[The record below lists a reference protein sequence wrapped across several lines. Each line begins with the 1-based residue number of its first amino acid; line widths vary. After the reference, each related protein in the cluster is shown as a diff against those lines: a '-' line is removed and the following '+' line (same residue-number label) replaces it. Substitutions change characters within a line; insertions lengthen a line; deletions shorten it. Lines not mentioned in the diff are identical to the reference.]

1 MQFLLIYLI
10 VFIAALACKIA
21 LIGVD
26 PKVGMS
32 HEAASR
38 VRAVILWLAKA
49 SVLIA
54 GMGPLPVRGKEHLA
68 EAEKVRAVVA
78 INHESYLDALVLMS
92 VLAPT
97 GVAKS
102 SVARTP
108 GVGAICRALGF
119 VFVAR
124 RGTSDVRDAW
134 TLPAGQD
141 PIKALERAA
150 GDDRFGLL
158 FVAPEGTTKAS
169 QALLKF
175 KRGAFST
182 GHPVLPMLIRYKYA
196 HHAVGWGCWRSTP
209 FHVFRTLAQF
219 CTPTEVVFL
228 PVQRMQEDET
238 PEAFAQRVREL
249 MGRELPCPL
258 VDQGITEERMI
269 LRSGYAV
276 TIWGDRV
283 ARFPVPEKKP
293 KKAGHRA
300 CANTTSSSADE
311 ELPPAKV
318 KKES

>member
-1 MQFLLIYLI
+1 MIYLI
-10 VFIAALACKIA
+10 VFIAALVCKVA

-32 HEAASR
+32 HVAASR
-38 VRAVILWLAKA
+38 VRPIIRCLAQA
-49 SVLIA
+49 TVLVA
-54 GMGPLPVRGKEHLA
+54 GLGPLPVRGKEHLA

-78 INHESYLDALVLMS
+78 INHESYLDALVLMA
-92 VLAPT
+92 VLTPT

-124 RGTSDVRDAW
+124 RGTADVRDAW
-134 TLPAGQD
+134 TLPAGED
-141 PIKALERAA
+141 PIKALARAA
-150 GDDRFGLL
+150 SDDRFGLL
-158 FVAPEGTTKAS
+158 FVAPEGTTKAR

-228 PVQRMQEDET
+228 PVQRKQEGEA
-238 PEAFAQRVREL
+238 PEEFAQRVREL
-249 MGRELPCPL
+249 MGREMPCPL
-258 VDQGITEERMI
+258 ADEGITEERM
-269 LRSGYAV
+269 LLKAGLAV
-276 TIWGDRV
+276 TIWGDKV
-283 ARFPVPEKKP
+283 ERFPVPEKKR
-293 KKAGHRA
+293 KHKHAGRPRA
-300 CANTTSSSADE
+300 STTSSSVEDE
-311 ELPPAKV
+311 PPAPV
-318 KKES
+318 ETKKET